1 MRYFPDPKHLYR
13 APQSSGKGFA
23 RSFLISGAAVAML
36 ITLSIATQ
44 AAAPSQTPSQTPGQT
59 PIQLDNFVANG
70 KIVSAF
76 GIKRVGL
83 RDHTGIDIAA
93 EHGTPILAPTDAV
106 VVEAKDLFRGE
117 PRYGKTVVLE
127 FENGLTAWFA
137 HLDSYSVQE
146 GDRVKA
152 GETFATVGTTGQPK
166 RPHLHVE
173 TYQDHQLVDPRSVW
187 AFLN

>member
-1 MRYFPDPKHLYR
+1 MRYFPDPKHIYR

-44 AAAPSQTPSQTPGQT
+44 AEAPSQTPSQTP
-59 PIQLDNFVANG
+59 IQLDDFVANG

-117 PRYGKTVVLE
+117 PRYGKTVALE

-137 HLDSYSVQE
+137 HLDTYSVQE
-146 GDRVKA
+146 GDSVKA
-152 GETFATVGTTGQPK
+152 GETFATVGLTGQPK

-173 TYQDHQLVDPRSVW
+173 TYQDRQLVDPRSVW
-187 AFLN
+187 TFLN